1 MSPAILAAVA
11 FALVATASPPTPHCQ
26 PSRDVAVSPDAA
38 AIAAAEAPP
47 VPPVPPADKTHRVK
61 TKSGKTILI
70 TSSVPNAATI
80 GNMTVQIAGQA
91 SSAIRYTGVDPVT
104 EVLTGDLDGDR
115 YDEIYIITRGAG
127 SGNYG
132 YVFPVASVKDK
143 SLAKI
148 EIPEVED
155 RDLAR
160 GGRLEGYDGND
171 RFRVSGTTFVREF
184 PVDSPKGKTRTVTYR
199 LKQGKSGY
207 TLEIAGSTVR

>member
-1 MSPAILAAVA
+1 MSPAILVAALLTLSAAGAARVPEGT
-11 FALVATASPPTPHCQ
+11 TAPG
-26 PSRDVAVSPDAA
+26 RRYVEDAPA
-38 AIAAAEAPP
+38 PGAAEAPP
-47 VPPVPPADKTHRVK
+47 VPAPPKDKTHKVK
-61 TKSGKTILI
+61 TRTGKTILI
-70 TSSVPNAATI
+70 TESVPNAATI
-80 GNMTVQIAGQA
+80 GNMTVQLAGQ
-91 SSAIRYTGVDPVT
+91 SSSVLRYTGVDPVT
-104 EVLTGDLDGDR
+104 EVLSGDLDGDR

-148 EIPEVED
+148 EIPEVEE

-171 RFRVSGTTFVREF
+171 RFKVSGTTFIREF

-199 LKQGKSGY
+199 LKQWKSGY
-207 TLEIAGSTVR
+207 RLEIAGSTVR

>member
-1 MSPAILAAVA
+1 MRPAILAAAA
-11 FALVATASPPTPHCQ
+11 FVLAATAATPTPTRQ
-26 PSRDVAVSPDAA
+26 PFRDAA
-38 AIAAAEAPP
+38 APPHAAPIAVAEA
-47 VPPVPPADKTHRVK
+47 PPVPPADKTHRVK

-115 YDEIYIITRGAG
+115 YDELYIITRGAG

-148 EIPEVED
+148 DIPEVED

-160 GGRLEGYDGND
+160 GGRLEGYDGQD

-207 TLEIAGSTVR
+207 MLEIAGSTVR